1 MSRSCQRVSKGKRE
15 KWRILS
21 ETFTPLLHSI
31 DTALPGIDAT
41 QSTEEEGGEEGP
53 PSHLDGSFSFHD
65 SNEAGPPPTS
75 VPSPVIP
82 EYTNHAPFGQT
93 AGPFVAA
100 DEHDRLQQE
109 HQALRERH
117 LQLERMAQVL
127 LVQRFIQTT
136 MMSAAAPGH
145 DVGPPTLCPS
155 TANPPRGTSDRE
167 SLIQHM
173 DSRFTDV
180 NVRGFMDEMEDN
192 HQGISGTSSLSSSS
206 RSTINR
212 VPPSPPSRPAELPGS
227 RTGGPPNQQDTHP
240 PAQGPPPP
248 SIPDSGYGTENRR
261 GSLGDAPKA
270 ATGPAGFGPT
280 PASTAETAGES
291 QKPGEELA
299 WNNSLSQRSLRA
311 MLPSPQHSQQNP
323 GFLTDQEMSDYMDPH
338 LRVFYPDSGVGSR
351 PSPPGFVF
359 DSQSGSE

>member
-15 KWRILS
+15 KWCILS
-21 ETFTPLLHSI
+21 ETFTPLLDSI
-31 DTALPGIDAT
+31 AAALPGADGT
-41 QSTEEEGGEEGP
+41 QSTEEEEEKEGQEGP
-53 PSHLDGSFSFHD
+53 PSSHLDDTFGFHD
-65 SNEAGPPPTS
+65 PTEAGTPPTS
-75 VPSPVIP
+75 VPSPIIP
-82 EYTNHAPFGQT
+82 ESTNHAPFVQR
-93 AGPFVAA
+93 AEPFVAA

-117 LQLERMAQVL
+117 QQLERMARAL

-136 MMSAAAPGH
+136 MTSAAASGH
-145 DVGPPTLCPS
+145 DAGPPTLCPS
-155 TANPPRGTSDRE
+155 ASNPSGGTSDRE

-180 NVRGFMDEMEDN
+180 DVRGFMAEVEDN
-192 HQGISGTSSLSSSS
+192 HQNISGTSSLSSSS

-227 RTGGPPNQQDTHP
+227 RIDAPPNQQDELP

-248 SIPDSGYGTENRR
+248 SIPDSGYGTEDRR

-270 ATGPAGFGPT
+270 TTGPTGFDPT
-280 PASTAETAGES
+280 PTSTTETTDQS
-291 QKPGEELA
+291 QKPGEEIP
-299 WNNSLSQRSLRA
+299 WNNSLSQGSLQA
-311 MLPSPQHSQQNP
+311 MLPSPQHSQQKP
-323 GFLTDQEMSDYMDPH
+323 TFLTDQDMADYIDPN
-338 LRVFYPDSGVGSR
+338 LCVFYPNLGAR

-359 DSQSGSE
+359 DS